1 MRFARLTV
9 TGTLA
14 EGNCSSST
22 ETTKTDGD
30 ARTNLI
36 DTGYLY
42 WYKNQLYL
50 RYCAVGGGKAR
61 SVTYTCI
68 EAISCSFS
76 MASTC

>member
-30 ARTNLI
+30 ARS
-36 DTGYLY
+36 
-42 WYKNQLYL
+42 
-50 RYCAVGGGKAR
+50 YCAVGGGKAR